1 MRVALLSYR
10 STEHCGGQGV
20 YVRHLSRALV
30 DLGHDVE
37 VLSGPPYPDFL
48 DPRVRLT
55 RVPSLDLYREP
66 DPFRTPHLR
75 ELRTRYDVLEWL
87 TMLTGCFAEPLAFSL
102 RVGRMLRERPPRQ
115 RPDVVHDNQTLGWG
129 LPAVRR
135 AGIPLVATVHHPIS
149 RDLALE
155 LATAPTRTRR
165 LQLRRWYAFV
175 PMQAAVTRR
184 LPVVLGVSRAAADDT
199 ERDFRLAPGTVQV
212 VPLGVDTD
220 LFAPPTAPR
229 TPGRLVAVASA
240 ADQPIKGVAHLLDA
254 LAKLRA
260 ERDVTLD
267 LVGRLEQDGP
277 VRRRIAELGLEDAV
291 TVHAGI
297 SDEALAGLL
306 AGAELA
312 VVASLYE
319 GFSLPTIEAM
329 ACATPVVASDAGALP
344 EVLGDAGVLV
354 PAGDAEAIAAAV
366 RSLLEDDTRRARLG
380 AAARA
385 RAQDRFSWTS
395 VARRTVA
402 AYEEE
407 RALHSAAD
415 PRAASTV
422 AVQRVPS
429 C

>member
-10 STEHCGGQGV
+10 SQEHCGGQGV

-102 RVGRMLRERPPRQ
+102 RVGRMLRDRPPAQ

-129 LPAVRR
+129 LPALRR
-135 AGIPLVATVHHPIS
+135 AGVPLVATVHHPIS

-155 LATAPTRTRR
+155 LAAAPTRRR
-165 LQLRRWYAFV
+165 RVELRRWYAFV

-184 LPVVLGVSRAAADDT
+184 RARRRRRQPGGRRRHRGRLPP
-199 ERDFRLAPGTVQV
+199 APGTVQV

-220 LFAPPTAPR
+220 LFAPPSAPR

-240 ADQPIKGVAHLLDA
+240 ADQPLKGVTHLLDA

-267 LVGRLEQDGP
+267 LVGRLEPDGP

-297 SDEALAGLL
+297 SEEALAGLL
-306 AGAELA
+306 AGAQLA

-319 GFSLPTIEAM
+319 GFSLPTVEAM

-354 PAGDAEAIAAAV
+354 PPGDAEAIAAAV
-366 RSLLEDDTRRARLG
+366 RALLDDDAERARLG

-385 RAQDRFSWTS
+385 RAQERFGWAS

-407 RALHSAAD
+407 RALHA
-415 PRAASTV
+415 RTV
-422 AVQRVPS
+422 ARQGSPS

>member
-10 STEHCGGQGV
+10 SAEHCGGQGV
-20 YVRHLSRALV
+20 YVRHLSGALV

-66 DPFRTPHLR
+66 DPFRTPR
-75 ELRTRYDVLEWL
+75 PSELRTRYDVLEWL

-102 RVGRMLRERPPRQ
+102 RVGRLLRDRPAEQ

-129 LPAVRR
+129 LPALRR

-155 LATAPTRTRR
+155 LAAAPTRGRR
-165 LQLRRWYAFV
+165 VQLRRWYAFV

-184 LPVVLGVSRAAADDT
+184 LPVLLGVSRAAADDT
-199 ERDFRLAPGTVQV
+199 ERDFRLRPGTVQV

-220 LFAPPTAPR
+220 LFAPSAGPR
-229 TPGRLVAVASA
+229 TAGRLVAVASS
-240 ADQPIKGVAHLLDA
+240 ADQPLKGVSHLLDA
-254 LAKLRA
+254 VAKLRA

-267 LVGRLEQDGP
+267 LVGRLEDGGP
-277 VRRRIAELGLEDAV
+277 ARRRIAELGLEDAV
-291 TVHAGI
+291 TVHTGI
-297 SDEALAGLL
+297 TDEALAGLL
-306 AGAELA
+306 ASAQLA

-319 GFSLPTIEAM
+319 GFSLPTVEAM
-329 ACATPVVASDAGALP
+329 ACGTPVVASDAGALP

-354 PAGDAEAIAAAV
+354 PPGDAEAIAAAV
-366 RSLLEDDTRRARLG
+366 RDLLDDDAERARLG

-385 RAQDRFSWTS
+385 RAEDRFSWVS

-407 RALHSAAD
+407 RALHTSPSSRTAA
-415 PRAASTV
+415 PQGSS
-422 AVQRVPS
+422 S